1 MTNWKR
7 ADRPISAD
15 GGGGAA
21 VTTTTTTTTPVHAND
36 EKSPAVVAVAAVVAI
51 ADPDGL
57 GKDADRIPNW
67 RNPKWS
73 TTSTTPQMSW
83 TTAAATACR

>member
-7 ADRPISAD
+7 ADRPISVD

-21 VTTTTTTTTPVHAND
+21 ATTTPVHAND

-67 RNPKWS
+67 RNLKWS
-73 TTSTTPQMSW
+73 TTSTTPQTSW
-83 TTAAATACR
+83 TTAVATACR